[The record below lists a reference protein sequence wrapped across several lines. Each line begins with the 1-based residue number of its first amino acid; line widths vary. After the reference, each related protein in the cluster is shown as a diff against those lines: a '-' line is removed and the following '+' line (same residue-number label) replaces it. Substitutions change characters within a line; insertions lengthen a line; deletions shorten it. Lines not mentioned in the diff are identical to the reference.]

1 MTQEALPQ
9 RIHDESNGLDYVL
22 HGDYY
27 LPDIVK
33 PKKNPHLLGKW
44 GRMHK
49 RYLEENK
56 PGLYSQLV
64 LQGKL
69 STYLADLNEQAQ
81 GRLNA
86 IISQMMRNDG
96 VTEHLKAA
104 DQMQWVR
111 RMNNIRQRAEEVVM
125 AEMIYA

>member
-1 MTQEALPQ
+1 MTQNALPHT
-9 RIHDESNGLDYVL
+9 IHDAQNGLDYRL
-22 HGDYY
+22 QGDYY
-27 LPDIVK
+27 IPMISFPSEDRPV
-33 PKKNPHLLGKW
+33 GKW

-64 LQGKL
+64 LRGEL
-69 STYLADLNEQAQ
+69 GTYLADLNEQAQ
-81 GRLNA
+81 ERLNA
-86 IISQMMRNDG
+86 IISQMMGSEG
-96 VTEHLKAA
+96 VSERLKAT

-111 RMNNIRQRAEEVVM
+111 RMNSIRQRAEEVVM